1 MTDLTLRHVPF
12 SRSTRILWLL
22 EEIGCPYRL
31 DLLTPATT
39 LDAALHPAEPPALRD
54 GEVAMHETGAMTEWL
69 CETRAPQL
77 WRAPGT
83 SGRIGWLDWVHYAE
97 TLAQHVARRAEPPAA
112 DRLINALDL
121 LNAWL
126 QESEWLLSGFS
137 GADCQVGYSVWIA
150 SRVIP
155 LEGHPALHAYL
166 GRCEARPAF
175 RAAFG
180 ATDVRLS

>member
-1 MTDLTLRHVPF
+1 MAVRNP
-12 SRSTRILWLL
+12 R
-22 EEIGCPYRL
+22 
-31 DLLTPATT
+31 A
-39 LDAALHPAEPPALRD
+39 AALACPRSLR
-54 GEVAMHETGAMTEWL
+54 
-69 CETRAPQL
+69 
-77 WRAPGT
+77 
-83 SGRIGWLDWVHYAE
+83 RIGWLDWVHYAE
-97 TLAQHVARRAEPPAA
+97 TLAQHVARRSEPAA
-112 DRLINALDL
+112 FDCLVDALDL

-126 QESEWLLSGFS
+126 RESEWLLSGFS

-180 ATDVRLS
+180 ATDVELT